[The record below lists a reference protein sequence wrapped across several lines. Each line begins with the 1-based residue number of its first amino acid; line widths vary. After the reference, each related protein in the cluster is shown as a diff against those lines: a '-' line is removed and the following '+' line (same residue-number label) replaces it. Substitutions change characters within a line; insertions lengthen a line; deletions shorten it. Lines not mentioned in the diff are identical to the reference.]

1 MSIYYDF
8 VLYEIIKYIIIVVGP
23 EGPRGFDPFHL
34 KSKVH
39 AEEEEVPSDEMKG
52 IQTAR
57 TYCRG
62 RPCPRRAKIMGEKVV
77 MSLEDIHSRITK
89 EIPSHMG

>member
-8 VLYEIIKYIIIVVGP
+8 VLYEIIKYIIIVVGS

-34 KSKVH
+34 KPKVH
-39 AEEEEVPSDEMKG
+39 AKEEEVSSDEMKE

-62 RPCPRRAKIMGEKVV
+62 RPCPWRAKIMGEKVV

>member
-23 EGPRGFDPFHL
+23 EGPRGFNPFHL
-34 KSKVH
+34 KPKAH
-39 AEEEEVPSDEMKG
+39 AEEEEVPNDEMKG
-52 IQTAR
+52 IQTAI

-62 RPCPRRAKIMGEKVV
+62 
-77 MSLEDIHSRITK
+77 
-89 EIPSHMG
+89 

>member
-34 KSKVH
+34 KPKVH

-52 IQTAR
+52 I
-57 TYCRG
+57 
-62 RPCPRRAKIMGEKVV
+62 
-77 MSLEDIHSRITK
+77 
-89 EIPSHMG
+89 

>member
-34 KSKVH
+34 KPKAH
-39 AEEEEVPSDEMKG
+39 AEEEEVPEDETKG
-52 IQTAR
+52 IQTVR
-57 TYCRG
+57 TYYRG
-62 RPCPRRAKIMGEKVV
+62 RPCPRQAKIMGEKAIT
-77 MSLEDIHSRITK
+77 SPEDIHSRITK

>member
-23 EGPRGFDPFHL
+23 EGPGGFDPFHL
-34 KSKVH
+34 KPKVH

-52 IQTAR
+52 IQTTR